1 MTRLL
6 VISLTLRGPPH
17 FHVPAQDVSSMC
29 KALKSLCAQLL
40 PPWLK
45 SLTHALPDFAWGLP
59 SSLLGVH
66 NSVYLKFHN
75 SLSYFRSQLLSLI
88 YNVLNS
94 SHLNWDESEYNI
106 PPRYLPL
113 FVLIPHRSSHYVF
126 GFLDTSI
133 QERVCP
139 REEIK
144 VFWLMENMKLHYKLI
159 TLRCNF

>member
-1 MTRLL
+1 MTKLL

-17 FHVPAQDVSSMC
+17 FHVTAQDVSSMC
-29 KALKSLCAQLL
+29 NALKSLSAQLL
-40 PPWLK
+40 PPFLK
-45 SLTHALPDFAWGLP
+45 SLTHVLLDFARSLP

-75 SLSYFRSQLLSLI
+75 SLSYFRSQLLSFM
-88 YNVLNS
+88 YNVLDS
-94 SHLNWDESEYNI
+94 SHLNWNESEYKI

-133 QERVCP
+133 QEMVCP

-144 VFWLMENMKLHYKLI
+144 VF
-159 TLRCNF
+159 